1 MASCLLQAGSRI
13 AFTHFWEIVFMNIAK
28 KMVRFSLVLSLLLV
42 FVATNANAQGDD
54 AQRLILA
61 TTTSTYDSGL
71 LDYILPDFEATYN
84 AEVDVISV
92 GTGQALALGESGD
105 ADVLLVHARAREDAF
120 VEAGHGL
127 IRYDVMYNDFVIVG
141 PSDDPADVR
150 GMTVATDALVQIAES
165 GASFI
170 SRGDDSGTH
179 TKEKSIW
186 EAAGMTPEGDW
197 YISAGQGMGAVLT
210 MSDELQGYTISD
222 RATYLARKSEG
233 LSLEVLVEGDPILF
247 NPYGVI
253 PVNPAQHPNVSAE
266 LAQAFAHWITSL
278 PTQDLIA
285 SYEVNGSTLF
295 TPDSVPYRV
304 AHR

>member
-1 MASCLLQAGSRI
+1 
-13 AFTHFWEIVFMNIAK
+13 MNAAK
-28 KMVRFSLVLSLLLV
+28 KSFQLLLIFSLSLILV
-42 FVATNANAQGDD
+42 GANASAQDDD

-84 AEVDVISV
+84 ADVDVISV
-92 GTGQALALGESGD
+92 GTGQAIALGESGD

-127 IRYDVMYNDFVIVG
+127 IRYDVMYNDFIIVG
-141 PSDDPADVR
+141 PSEDPAGIR
-150 GMTVATDALVQIAES
+150 GMTVATEALAKIAES
-165 GASFI
+165 GASFV

-179 TKEKSIW
+179 TKELSVW
-186 EAAGMTPEGDW
+186 EAAAITPEGDW
-197 YISAGQGMGAVLT
+197 YISSGQGMGEVLT
-210 MSDELQGYTISD
+210 MSAEMQGYTLSD
-222 RATYLARKSEG
+222 RATYLARESEG
-233 LSLEVLVEGDPILF
+233 LALEILVEGDPILF

-253 PVNPAQHPNVSAE
+253 PVNPELHPNVNAE
-266 LAQAFAHWITSL
+266 MAQAFAHWIISL

-285 SYEVNGSTLF
+285 SFQVNGSPLF

>member
-1 MASCLLQAGSRI
+1 MNVAAKTVKFVVILALLMA
-13 AFTHFWEIVFMNIAK
+13 
-28 KMVRFSLVLSLLLV
+28 FSVPG
-42 FVATNANAQGDD
+42 AAAQDGNS
-54 AQRLILA
+54 QRLILA

-92 GTGQALALGESGD
+92 GTGQALALGETGD

-120 VEAGHGL
+120 VEAGDGL

-141 PSDDPADVR
+141 PGEDPAGIA
-150 GMTVATDALVQIAES
+150 GMTSATDALAQLAES
-165 GASFI
+165 GATFV

-179 TKEKSIW
+179 TKELSAW
-186 EAAGMTPEGDW
+186 EAAGIVPEGDW
-197 YISAGQGMGAVLT
+197 YVSAGQGMAAVLT
-210 MSDELQGYTISD
+210 MAEEIQGYTLSD
-222 RATYLARKSEG
+222 RATYLARVSEG
-233 LSLEVLVEGDPILF
+233 LALEIVVEGDPLLF

-253 PVNPAQHPNVSAE
+253 PVNPAKHTNINAE
-266 LAQAFAHWITSL
+266 LGQAFAHWMTSL

-285 SYEVNGSTLF
+285 SFEVNGSQLF
-295 TPDSVPYRV
+295 VPDSVPYRV

>member
-1 MASCLLQAGSRI
+1 MLKCMINDPLY
-13 AFTHFWEIVFMNIAK
+13 FWEIGLHMLKNALKLFVMLA
-28 KMVRFSLVLSLLLV
+28 LLLT
-42 FVATNANAQGDD
+42 FAGPSAIAQDD
-54 AQRLILA
+54 PQRLILA

-120 VEAGHGL
+120 VGAGHGL

-141 PSDDPADVR
+141 PSDDPAGVS
-150 GMTVATDALVQIAES
+150 GMESATEALAMIA
-165 GASFI
+165 GAEVVFV

-179 TKEKSIW
+179 TKELSLW
-186 EAAGMTPEGDW
+186 AAAEIDPEGNW
-197 YISAGQGMGAVLT
+197 YISAGQGMGAVIT
-210 MSDELQGYTISD
+210 MAEELGAYTLSD
-222 RATYLARKSEG
+222 RATYAARKAVG
-233 LSLEVLVEGDPILF
+233 LGLEVLVAGDPLLF

-253 PVNPAQHPNVSAE
+253 PVNPDTHPQVNAE
-266 LAQAFAHWITSL
+266 LAQAFAHWIISL

-285 SYEVNGSTLF
+285 GYERDGSPLF